1 MLDIE
6 SIAWAVTE
14 QQAKPKAQQRV
25 HFATGDVS
33 LVQAKG
39 FHFERIAT
47 ASPDNPRGLWIMR

>member
-14 QQAKPKAQQRV
+14 HQAKPTAQQKV

-39 FHFERIAT
+39 FRFERVAA
-47 ASPDNPRGLWIMR
+47 ASQENPHGLWIMR